1 MDLKWLEDF
10 LVLAHTRSFSAAA
23 RERNVTQPAFS
34 RRIQSL
40 ELWAG
45 VALIDRSSYPVTL
58 TAAGRKL
65 RETAEETIR
74 LLAASRDDLRVGGVS
89 AQPTVLVAAL
99 HSLAAHFFPHWLH
112 EMLAKAGPF
121 NSRLLATDYQTCVAA
136 MSDGECD
143 FLLTYGHADVPF
155 PLDAAAFPYL
165 VVGSDSLVEVHAPG
179 WTPNTG
185 SVLRYSAE
193 SFLGRLTL
201 SLRPHDEAEQ
211 ALTHISENA
220 MAEELKGMVLAAH
233 GAAWLPLSMVQREI
247 ADGRLNATGREVAL
261 EIRLYRNAD
270 RRRPLIGAIWSA
282 CGYAAAA

>member
-10 LVLAHTRSFSAAA
+10 LALAHTRSFSAAA

-45 VALIDRSSYPVTL
+45 VALIDRSSYPVSL

-74 LLAASRDDLRVGGVS
+74 LLASSRDELRTGGGG
-89 AQPTVLVAAL
+89 ALPTVLVVAL

-121 NSRLLATDYQTCVAA
+121 NSRLLATDYQACVAA

-155 PLDAAAFPYL
+155 PLDSAAFPHL
-165 VVGSDSLVEVHAPG
+165 VVGTDSLVEVHAPG
-179 WTPNTG
+179 WAPNTG

-193 SFLGRLTL
+193 SFLGRLTV
-201 SLRPHDEAEQ
+201 SLQRYDESEEP
-211 ALTHISENA
+211 LIHISENA
-220 MAEELKGMVLAAH
+220 MAEELKGMVVAGH
-233 GAAWLPLSMVQREI
+233 GSAWLPLSMIHRDI
-247 ADGRLNATGREVAL
+247 ADGRLQATGREVAL
-261 EIRLYRNAD
+261 EIRLHRNAD
-270 RRRPLIGAIWSA
+270 RRRPVIGAIWAA
-282 CGYAAAA
+282 CGNAAPA